1 MARTAALAL
10 LALALTV
17 GEAQATD
24 FRVVPVPGATLDV
37 LADWQ
42 EQGAVGLLVP
52 SAGPETSEMLAR
64 GSLVRGAAGNS
75 LRGGV
80 PEARPLITLED
91 AAAPPVVY
99 VGIPAGA
106 AQPNDR
112 RYPIL
117 VSGRG
122 FRGLLV
128 SDSTRIP
135 GLVSIADVAPTAT
148 GREGALSW
156 TAEGEP
162 AETLLALDR
171 RIDANNDGRLLATV
185 VFAGLVAL
193 LALVRPR
200 AALLAFAAGLAAN
213 LALGLGGVETP
224 WIVLATISLAV
235 AGGGLLLARRL
246 RSATGIGL
254 AFATVMAAYLVVLG
268 LDGPAVALSPLGPT
282 QNSRFFGLSNLLE
295 TLLLV
300 PALVGAAL
308 LRVRFG
314 WPGFAAVA
322 GLALVTVA
330 GNRFG
335 ADGGGAIVL
344 AAGFAFLALLLAHAR
359 KTATVVAIAGAAVVT
374 AGLLAFDIATGAS
387 SHVTRAVEDGPGELA
402 GDLVD
407 RVAISY
413 ERVAAHWYVAVLVL
427 GGIAALTVLAVRSA
441 RSAEPLAR
449 RAVPLALAA
458 ALATSLVVNDS
469 PTDVVLVGLAA
480 YAAVH
485 RGMLGDPCAASL
497 SPSRSRLSWPPAAA
511 AGRSRP
517 FPRP

>member
-24 FRVVPVPGATLDV
+24 FRVVAIPGATLDV
-37 LADWQ
+37 LAEWE

-52 SAGPETSEMLAR
+52 SAGPETSEALAR
-64 GSLVRGAAGNS
+64 GSLVRGAVGNS

-80 PEARPLITLED
+80 PDARPLIGLEPG
-91 AAAPPVVY
+91 ASPPVIY
-99 VGIPAGA
+99 VGIPAGG
-106 AQPNDR
+106 AQANDR
-112 RYPIL
+112 RYPIV
-117 VSGRG
+117 VSGDG
-122 FRGLLV
+122 FHGLLV

-135 GLVSIADVAPTAT
+135 GLVSIADVAPTAL

-156 TAEGEP
+156 RAEEEP
-162 AETLLALDR
+162 VQTLLALDR
-171 RIDANNDGRLLATV
+171 RIDANNGGRLFAMV
-185 VFAGLVAL
+185 VFAVLVAL

-200 AALLAFAAGLAAN
+200 AAMLAFAGGLAAN
-213 LALGLGGVETP
+213 LVLGLAGVETP
-224 WIVLATISLAV
+224 WIVQTTIALAA

-246 RSATGIGL
+246 RSATAIGL
-254 AFATVMAAYLVVLG
+254 AFAAVIAAYLVALG

-300 PALVGAAL
+300 PVLAGAAL
-308 LRVRFG
+308 LRPRFG

-322 GLALVTVA
+322 GLALVMIA

-344 AAGFAFLALLLAHAR
+344 AVGFAFLALLLSQAR
-359 KTATVVAIAGAAVVT
+359 KTAAVLAFAGAGAAV
-374 AGLLAFDIATGAS
+374 AGLLALDAATGVS
-387 SHVTRAVEDGPGELA
+387 SHVTRAVEDGPGGLA

-413 ERVAAHWYVAVLVL
+413 ERVVAHWYVALVVLV
-427 GGIAALTVLAVRSA
+427 GIAALAGLAVRSA
-441 RSAEPLAR
+441 RSAQPLDR

-480 YAAVH
+480 YLAVH

-497 SPSRSRLSWPPAAA
+497 SPSRS
-511 AGRSRP
+511 
-517 FPRP
+517 